1 MQTVAELGVVIF
13 NALDFGL
20 KVSLTSSM
28 SIGRLF
34 CYLFK
39 LSSVSKKE
47 DEERQLSP
55 ALENIIDMMTSSGEY
70 DDIISDDD
78 TMISLDDDDI
88 VRDVKKGL
96 LA

>member
-1 MQTVAELGVVIF
+1 MLLLQTVAELGVVIF

-20 KVSLTSSM
+20 KVSLNFFHEHWKSVLHFIIFSNYH
-28 SIGRLF
+28 L
-34 CYLFK
+34 
-39 LSSVSKKE
+39 LSKQE

-88 VRDVKKGL
+88 V
-96 LA
+96 